1 MGGLG
6 AELDGTRSCFVVTSC
21 RLGGTGPRAP
31 ILLLKLFLAHL
42 DPTTP
47 SCFLRSV
54 VGCHTAGGRRAQPRQ
69 TLQHSGR
76 QIVWAQINTD
86 RKVQGTKGRERRAAT
101 DIYCVPGSMRLF
113 CLLGK
118 GEWTSLTSCVG
129 DMAEEPHRQGQH
141 ETEPVSKGT
150 RTPWASGWGELSA
163 GGGCHY
169 APRAGG
175 LGGGWERGGSR
186 RGWGGRGIRAPRRHP
201 PAHRPTTDGG
211 LRAGRHGHLSPPGGA
226 FSDSLFLSTLNTY
239 VHPRPQGHS
248 TRAPS
253 TRWEFLK

>member
-129 DMAEEPHRQGQH
+129 DMAEEPHGQGQH

-150 RTPWASGWGELSA
+150 PWASGRGELSA
-163 GGGCHY
+163 GGGCHH

-175 LGGGWERGGSR
+175 LVV
-186 RGWGGRGIRAPRRHP
+186 GGRGEARDGAGADAAYGHHGDTRQLIVLPPTAGRGPVAMATCHP
-201 PAHRPTTDGG
+201 PA
-211 LRAGRHGHLSPPGGA
+211 ALSLTP
-226 FSDSLFLSTLNTY
+226 FS
-239 VHPRPQGHS
+239 
-248 TRAPS
+248 
-253 TRWEFLK
+253 